1 MIILMIILIEAVGIE
16 QDHRDSHG
24 SRVNLFFHFVI
35 SIFYFSTLLRNLEI
49 FEILK
54 SLKF

>member
-1 MIILMIILIEAVGIE
+1 MIILIEAVGIE